1 MTAASLPKITYT
13 SANVDLEQF
22 HAMFDEALVR
32 VRGASGKEYPM
43 YIDGKAIT
51 TTAEQLVDT
60 SPIDASRVLGTFHT
74 ARPEQIDLAVKAAR
88 ALKTQWSE
96 WSGLPAQDT
105 LFQTMRN
112 DPNIVNE
119 TLKYYDEFYK
129 TINDQRQLKREIIEQ
144 CLGGSRK

>member
-13 SANVDLEQF
+13 SSNVDLEQF

-60 SPIDASRVLGTFHT
+60 SPIDTSRVLAPFTPL
-74 ARPEQIDLAVKAAR
+74 ARSKSI
-88 ALKTQWSE
+88 
-96 WSGLPAQDT
+96 
-105 LFQTMRN
+105 
-112 DPNIVNE
+112 
-119 TLKYYDEFYK
+119 
-129 TINDQRQLKREIIEQ
+129 
-144 CLGGSRK
+144 SR